1 MPKISRL
8 LPASLTGRL
17 IVTAVA
23 LVAVVSILVAATAT
37 VVMRSYLSGRLDDQL
52 EQSVDRARGEI
63 DRNGPG
69 FEERPGRDA
78 FCGEA
83 PPLARGQ
90 SAGSVTAVFTD
101 TCFSGLVIPTS
112 GVPRELSSDAL
123 HVLAKVPHDGR
134 PRTVRMPVLGSYR
147 VAATETSS
155 GNVVVQALP
164 TEDVDDT
171 IASLIWWEG
180 LLALAGIGAAAVS
193 ARLLVR
199 RQLQPLRDVAAT
211 AHEVTAMPLSS
222 GEVGETVRV
231 PATLTDP
238 TTEVGQVGEA
248 LNQLLGHVE
257 EALDDR
263 HESEQQVR
271 QFLADASHE
280 LRTPLSTIKGYAELT
295 RRTGSRDA
303 GELSQILGKVE
314 SEAGRMSELVED
326 MFLLARLDAGRGV
339 DMRTVDLTRLV
350 VEAVDDARVVDP
362 ERQWTLDLP
371 SQPLSLVGDENRLH
385 QAVTNLLANASRHTP
400 PRTHIDV
407 RMRHDDERIL
417 VEVHDDGPGIEPE
430 LLPHVFERFTRG
442 ESSRTRSAG
451 GAGLGMSL
459 VKAIMQAHRGDA
471 SVASTS
477 GDTTFTLSFRSQPE
491 HSPTTRV
498 PQSATGSWTA

>member
-1 MPKISRL
+1 MPTTMPKKRQSL

-23 LVAVVSILVAATAT
+23 LVAVVSILVATTAT
-37 VVMRSYLSGRLDDQL
+37 VVMRSYLDGRLDDQL
-52 EQSVDRARGEI
+52 KQSVDRARGEI
-63 DRNGPG
+63 NRNAPG
-69 FEERPGRDA
+69 FDADDRPGPEP

-90 SAGSVTAVFTD
+90 AAGSLTAVFTR
-101 TCFSGLVIPTS
+101 TCFSGLLIPTS

-123 HVLAKVPHDGR
+123 HTLAKVPKDGK
-134 PRTVRMPVLGSYR
+134 PRTVHVPVLGRYR
-147 VAATETSS
+147 VVATETTSR
-155 GNVVVQALP
+155 NVVVQALP
-164 TEDVDDT
+164 TEDVEET
-171 IASLIWWEG
+171 IESMIWWEA
-180 LLALAGIGAAAVS
+180 LLALVGIGVAAAS

-231 PATLTDP
+231 PDTLTDP

-248 LNQLLGHVE
+248 LNQLLGHME

-295 RRTGSRDA
+295 RRTGSSDA
-303 GELSQILGKVE
+303 GELSRILGKVE

-326 MFLLARLDAGRGV
+326 MLLLARLDAGRGV
-339 DMRTVDLTRLV
+339 DMRDVDLTRLV

-362 ERQWTLDLP
+362 KRHWKLDVPTEPVSVL
-371 SQPLSLVGDENRLH
+371 GDENRLH

-400 PRTHIDV
+400 PRTRIEV
-407 RMRHDDERIL
+407 RIRQDEQVL
-417 VEVHDDGPGIEPE
+417 VEVHDDGPGIDPT
-430 LLPHVFERFTRG
+430 LLPYLFERFTRG

-459 VKAIMQAHRGDA
+459 VKAIMLAHGGDA
-471 SVASTS
+471 SVASTP
-477 GDTTFTLSFRSQPE
+477 GDTTFTLSLPL
-491 HSPTTRV
+491 
-498 PQSATGSWTA
+498 TA

>member
-1 MPKISRL
+1 MRRI

-37 VVMRSYLSGRLDDQL
+37 VVMRSYLQGRLDDQL

-63 DRNGPG
+63 NRNPPG
-69 FEERPGRDA
+69 FEQRPAGPEA

-90 SAGSVTAVFTD
+90 AAGSFTAVFTD
-101 TCFSGLVIPTS
+101 TCFSGLMIPTS

-123 HVLAKVPHDGR
+123 HTLAKVPVDGR
-134 PRTVRMPVLGSYR
+134 PRTVHIPVLGSYR
-147 VAATETSS
+147 VAATETTT
-155 GNVVVQALP
+155 GTTVVQALP

-171 IASLIWWEG
+171 IASMIWWEA
-180 LLALAGIGAAAVS
+180 LLALAGIGVAAVS

-211 AHEVTAMPLSS
+211 AHQVTAMPLSS

-257 EALDDR
+257 EALDER

-295 RRTGSRDA
+295 RRTGKSDA
-303 GELSQILGKVE
+303 RELGQILGKVE

-326 MFLLARLDAGRGV
+326 MLLLARLDAGRGV
-339 DMRTVDLTRLV
+339 DLKPVDLTRLV
-350 VEAVDDARVVDP
+350 LEAVDDARVVDP
-362 ERQWTLDLP
+362 DRQWTLDVP
-371 SQPLSLVGDENRLH
+371 REPITVMGDEHRLH

-400 PRTHIDV
+400 PRTRIDV
-407 RMRHDDERIL
+407 GVRRGEQVL
-417 VEVHDDGPGIEPE
+417 VEVHDNGPGIDPE
-430 LLPHVFERFTRG
+430 LLPHLFERFTRG
-442 ESSRTRSAG
+442 DSSRTRSAG
-451 GAGLGMSL
+451 GAGLGLSL
-459 VKAIMQAHRGDA
+459 VKAIMLAHGGDA
-471 SVASTS
+471 SVSSEA
-477 GDTTFTLSFRSQPE
+477 GDTTFTLAFPL
-491 HSPTTRV
+491 
-498 PQSATGSWTA
+498 TA